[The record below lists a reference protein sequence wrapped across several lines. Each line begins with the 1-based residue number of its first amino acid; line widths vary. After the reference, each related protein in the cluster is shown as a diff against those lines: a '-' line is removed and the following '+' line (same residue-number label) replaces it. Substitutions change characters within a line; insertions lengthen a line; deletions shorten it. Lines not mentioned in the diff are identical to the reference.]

1 MKDTKKMQPARVDT
15 RTSASEIFRC
25 YSLVFV
31 DKRQER
37 GMCHAPERITD
48 YR

>member
-1 MKDTKKMQPARVDT
+1 MKDTKKMQPARGYT
-15 RTSASEIFRC
+15 RTNASEIYRY
-25 YSLVFV
+25 YSLGFV

-37 GMCHAPERITD
+37 GLCHAPERITD